1 MTVRNSTKKRSNR
14 RSQQRAKANAH
25 RAPKRSRNGWVL
37 ISFGLTA
44 IALLSAT
51 AGALLA
57 YSLSSIP
64 LGQTKLSPEDAAV
77 FGQEETIS
85 YKNLNIPQ
93 LSRPVNVLLLGTKVL
108 TSDQPDPSQPDRG
121 YHALVNSLEGL
132 TDTMM
137 LIRLDPEQKAL
148 LVLSIPRD
156 TQVENPGYGLHKINE
171 ANADGGPA
179 LAAETVSGLLGN
191 VPVDRYVRVNVQAVE
206 KLIDA
211 LGGVNVYV
219 PKDLKYQDDSQ
230 HLYINLKEG
239 QQQLNG
245 DQALQ
250 LLRFR
255 HDQLGDIGRIQRQ
268 QLVIRAVIEQA
279 LKPQTILKV
288 PEIVKI
294 LQSYI
299 DTNLSME
306 ELVAIAGFSA
316 QRQRQDVKMLML
328 PGDFSNDGKQAVSYW
343 LPNQRKIQDLMT
355 QYFDVMPDRS
365 WFNREESFGDE
376 NDTVS
381 DPYAIRIAIQDSTD
395 RPEAVQ
401 SLVNQ
406 LQAAGYTRINVV
418 NSLSQPLETTRVIAQ
433 QGDDLGA
440 AQVRNNLGVGE
451 VLVDSNGYLV
461 SDVTIQL
468 GYDWRQ

>member
-1 MTVRNSTKKRSNR
+1 MAVKQKHSTKKRS
-14 RSQQRAKANAH
+14 SQRAKAH
-25 RAPKRSRNGWVL
+25 PPQRSRRGWVW

-64 LGQTKLSPEDAAV
+64 LKQTQLSPEEAAV
-77 FGQEETIS
+77 FDQEKAIS

-93 LSRPVNVLLLGTKVL
+93 LSRPVNILLLGTKVL

-137 LIRLDPEQKAL
+137 LVRFDPETKSL

-156 TQVENPGYGLHKINE
+156 TQVEMANRGVTKINE
-171 ANADGGPA
+171 ANARGGPA
-179 LAAETVSGLLGN
+179 LAAQTVEDLLGG
-191 VPVDRYVRVNVQAVE
+191 VTIDRYVRVNVQAVE

-211 LGGVNVYV
+211 LGGVTVYV
-219 PKDLKYQDDSQ
+219 PKDMKYQDDSQ

-239 QQQLNG
+239 EQRLDG
-245 DQALQ
+245 EQALQ
-250 LLRFR
+250 MLRFR
-255 HDQLGDIGRIQRQ
+255 HDHLGDIGRIQRQ

-328 PGDFSNDGKQAVSYW
+328 PGDFSGNGRNAVSYW
-343 LPNQRKIQDLMT
+343 LPNHRKIRTLT
-355 QYFDVMPDRS
+355 SQYFNLVPNQS
-365 WFNREESFGDE
+365 WFNAGDSWEEAEDPFP
-376 NDTVS
+376 
-381 DPYAIRIAIQDSTD
+381 DPYRLRIAIQDSTQ
-395 RPEAVQ
+395 RPEVVQ
-401 SLVNQ
+401 SVVRQ
-406 LQAAGYTRINVV
+406 LQAAGYSRINVV
-418 NSLSQPLETTRVIAQ
+418 SPLSQPLKTTRVIAQ

-440 AQVRNNLGVGE
+440 AQVRNNLGFGE

-468 GYDWRQ
+468 GDDWRPSLP

>member
-1 MTVRNSTKKRSNR
+1 
-14 RSQQRAKANAH
+14 
-25 RAPKRSRNGWVL
+25 
-37 ISFGLTA
+37 
-44 IALLSAT
+44 
-51 AGALLA
+51 
-57 YSLSSIP
+57 
-64 LGQTKLSPEDAAV
+64 
-77 FGQEETIS
+77 
-85 YKNLNIPQ
+85 
-93 LSRPVNVLLLGTKVL
+93 
-108 TSDQPDPSQPDRG
+108 SDQPDPNQPDQG

-137 LIRLDPEQKAL
+137 VIRLDPEQKAL

-156 TQVENPGYGLHKINE
+156 TQVEIPGHGVQKINE

-179 LAAETVSGLLGN
+179 LAAETVSGLLGE
-191 VPVDRYVRVNVQAVE
+191 VPIDRYIRVNVQAVE

-328 PGDFSNDGKQAVSYW
+328 PGDFSNNGKHAVSYW
-343 LPNQRKIQDLMT
+343 LPNQRKIQDLVT
-355 QYFDVMPDRS
+355 QYFDVVPDQS
-365 WFNREESFGDE
+365 WFNQDAAPGEAEDSMA
-376 NDTVS
+376 
-381 DPYAIRIAIQDSTD
+381 DPYAVRIAIQDSTD

-418 NSLSQPLETTRVIAQ
+418 YPLSQPLETTRVIAQ

-440 AQVRNNLGVGE
+440 TQVRNNLGLGE
-451 VLVDSNGYLV
+451 VLVDSNGYLI

>member
-1 MTVRNSTKKRSNR
+1 
-14 RSQQRAKANAH
+14 
-25 RAPKRSRNGWVL
+25 L
-37 ISFGLTA
+37 GLTA

-64 LGQTKLSPEDAAV
+64 LKQTKLSPEEAAV

-93 LSRPVNVLLLGTKVL
+93 LSRPVNILLLGTKVL
-108 TSDQPDPSQPDRG
+108 TSDQPDPSQPDLG

-137 LIRLDPEQKAL
+137 LIRLDPERKTL

-156 TQVENPGYGLHKINE
+156 TQVDIPGYGLRKINE

-179 LAAETVSGLLGN
+179 LAAETVSGLLVN

-219 PKDLKYQDDSQ
+219 PKDMKYQDDSQ
-230 HLYINLKEG
+230 HLYIDLREG
-239 QQQLNG
+239 QQKLNG

-255 HDQLGDIGRIQRQ
+255 HDELGDIGRIQRQ

-279 LKPQTILKV
+279 LKPQTILKM

-328 PGDFSNDGKQAVSYW
+328 PGDFSSNGKQAISYW

-355 QYFDVMPDRS
+355 QYFNVNPDRS
-365 WFNREESFGDE
+365 WLNDQESLGEDE
-376 NDTVS
+376 DPFP

-401 SLVNQ
+401 ALVNQ
-406 LQAAGYTRINVV
+406 LQTAGYSQINVV
-418 NSLSQPLETTRVIAQ
+418 NALSQPLKTTQVIAQ
-433 QGDDLGA
+433 QGDDLSA
-440 AQVRNNLGVGE
+440 AQVRNNLGLGE

>member
-1 MTVRNSTKKRSNR
+1 VTVRNSTKKRSN
-14 RSQQRAKANAH
+14 QRVKSSSH
-25 RAPKRSRNGWVL
+25 RPPKRSRNGWVL
-37 ISFGLTA
+37 ISLGLTA
-44 IALLSAT
+44 IAFLSAT

-64 LGQTKLSPEDAAV
+64 LGQSKLSPEEAAV
-77 FGQEETIS
+77 FGTEETIS
-85 YKNLNIPQ
+85 YKNLHLPR
-93 LSRPVNVLLLGTKVL
+93 LSRPVNILLLGTKVL
-108 TSDQPDPSQPDRG
+108 TSDQPDPNQPDQG

-137 LIRLDPEQKAL
+137 VIRLDPEQKAL

-156 TQVENPGYGLHKINE
+156 TQVEIPGHGVQKINE

-179 LAAETVSGLLGN
+179 LAAETVSGLLGE
-191 VPVDRYVRVNVQAVE
+191 VPIDRYIRVNVQAVE

-328 PGDFSNDGKQAVSYW
+328 PGDFSNNGKHAVSYW
-343 LPNQRKIQDLMT
+343 LPNQRKIQDLVT
-355 QYFDVMPDRS
+355 QYCDVVPDQSLFRS
-365 WFNREESFGDE
+365 DESPTTGE
-376 NDTVS
+376 ANPLP

-395 RPEAVQ
+395 RPAAVK
-401 SLVNQ
+401 SLVNK

-418 NSLSQPLETTRVIAQ
+418 YPLSQPLETTRVIAQ

-440 AQVRNNLGVGE
+440 TQVRNNLGLGE
-451 VLVDSNGYLV
+451 VLVDSNGYLI